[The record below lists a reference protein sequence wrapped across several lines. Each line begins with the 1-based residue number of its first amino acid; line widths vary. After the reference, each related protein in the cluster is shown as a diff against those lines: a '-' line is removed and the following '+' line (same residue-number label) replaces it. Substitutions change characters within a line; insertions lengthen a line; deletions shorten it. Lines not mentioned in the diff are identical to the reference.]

1 MGLVI
6 WAILSIAL
14 TITGVV
20 MINKVGN
27 YENFWGAC
35 AFLGVASTIASVFCI
50 LTTVIAALIGLLA

>member
-6 WAILSIAL
+6 WTILSIVL
-14 TITGVV
+14 TIIGVV

-35 AFLGVASTIASVFCI
+35 AFLGIALTIASVFCI
-50 LTTVIAALIGLLA
+50 LVTVMSALIVLLA